1 MSRTRYLRP
10 VMTRPEV
17 ELRETV
23 LSDGIVCAELA
34 PPSELRAQLVD
45 ALAESGLLYVEVAAL
60 DVGDD
65 DGAARDEQALKCARI
80 LPERADRTF
89 AAMVR
94 RYEVYPLFR
103 ETALDAISI
112 RLAVQSRRLARGW
125 DLTEAALAVDRMELW
140 MPEMVRGGYRA
151 RAVLVDGLQLLGA
164 SPGEAGERELEKLVE
179 ALLEEGIE
187 EICIGDAIGS
197 ASPSA
202 IRRAAKRWVALF
214 GADKIGLRPC
224 DALGRGL
231 LQLCAGYE
239 AGVRC
244 FDVVLGGLGAS
255 LPTLGC
261 AHGLATEDAV
271 ALLAEENIS
280 TGVDLRQLT
289 RCARFAAERL
299 GVSSRSRYAAACDSE
314 GRPQW

>member
-1 MSRTRYLRP
+1 
-10 VMTRPEV
+10 MTRPQV

-23 LSDGIVCAELA
+23 LSDGIVCAAAA

-45 ALAESGLLYVEVAAL
+45 ALAECGLPYVEVAAL
-60 DVGDD
+60 DVGNDT
-65 DGAARDEQALKCARI
+65 GAARDEQALKCARI

-112 RLAVQSRRLARGW
+112 RLAVQSRCLAPGW

-140 MPEMVRGGYRA
+140 LPEMVRGGYRA
-151 RAVLVDGLQLLGA
+151 RAVLVDGLQLLSTGQ
-164 SPGEAGERELEKLVE
+164 GEEAERELENLIA

-187 EICIGDAIGS
+187 EVCIGDAQG
-197 ASPSA
+197 AVAPLVL
-202 IRRAAKRWVALF
+202 RRAAKRWVTRF
-214 GADKIGLRPC
+214 GVEKIGIRPC

-231 LQLCAGYE
+231 VQLCAAYE

-244 FDVVLGGLGAS
+244 FDVVLGGTGAA
-255 LPTLGC
+255 LPTPGC

-271 ALLAEENIS
+271 ALLHDEGIS
-280 TGVDLRQLT
+280 TGVDLRQLM
-289 RCARFAAERL
+289 RSARFAAERL
-299 GVSSRSRYAAACDSE
+299 GLRSRSRYASGCDAE